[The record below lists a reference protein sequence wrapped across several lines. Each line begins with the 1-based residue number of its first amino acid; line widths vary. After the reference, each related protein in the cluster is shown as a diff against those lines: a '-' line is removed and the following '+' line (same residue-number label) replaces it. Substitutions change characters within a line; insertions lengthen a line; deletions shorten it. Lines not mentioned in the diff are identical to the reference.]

1 MKLLIKITL
10 INLLLALAAFGV
22 GGVMVYYDFK
32 REVKRETDFSLIETY
47 MQWEHAIQSG
57 LSAPD
62 IETDLV
68 SFVPITETVPRDT
81 QFVFSDTTAMHPVLK
96 RPEWLRKL
104 RGVRHING
112 QAYQVTLM
120 NVFIEKSDISRI
132 VKKVL
137 RNLFIVLG
145 IIIIVFNFLISRWLL
160 RPFDT
165 TLQKI
170 KTFSLQ
176 SGKAPGFSK
185 STTVEFQ
192 QLNDFLTE
200 MLKKVGQDYRTL
212 KEFSENA
219 SHEMQTPIAA
229 ASGKLELLLE
239 APGLSEEQI
248 QLVQDA
254 QQALSRLSRL
264 GGALLLLTKIENQE
278 FAPQTPVDFSSITT
292 AEVNTFEEL
301 AKMKGLDFQRQ
312 ITPNIQVHIDSAL
325 AHILV
330 SNLLKNAVR
339 HNQEDG
345 WIKVELDGQK
355 LSVSNPGAPPQ
366 VPTDQLFERFQ
377 KSNQSNKSLGLGLA
391 IVKKICEVN
400 HFQVSYSFEAGIHT
414 VQVIFNTF

>member
-145 IIIIVFNFLISRWLL
+145 IIIIVFNFLISSW
-160 RPFDT
+160 
-165 TLQKI
+165 
-170 KTFSLQ
+170 
-176 SGKAPGFSK
+176 GFSFLFLPAIEKIPAK
-185 STTVEFQ
+185 SNKIATT
-192 QLNDFLTE
+192 
-200 MLKKVGQDYRTL
+200 KV
-212 KEFSENA
+212 
-219 SHEMQTPIAA
+219 
-229 ASGKLELLLE
+229 
-239 APGLSEEQI
+239 
-248 QLVQDA
+248 
-254 QQALSRLSRL
+254 
-264 GGALLLLTKIENQE
+264 
-278 FAPQTPVDFSSITT
+278 IT
-292 AEVNTFEEL
+292 L
-301 AKMKGLDFQRQ
+301 AK
-312 ITPNIQVHIDSAL
+312 
-325 AHILV
+325 
-330 SNLLKNAVR
+330 
-339 HNQEDG
+339 
-345 WIKVELDGQK
+345 
-355 LSVSNPGAPPQ
+355 
-366 VPTDQLFERFQ
+366 
-377 KSNQSNKSLGLGLA
+377 KSK
-391 IVKKICEVN
+391 
-400 HFQVSYSFEAGIHT
+400 
-414 VQVIFNTF
+414 